1 MVGLILVGGVD
12 SILRGVFVKKII
24 PNSPAHKYG
33 KFLPG
38 DGILAINNLSMDH
51 ATHNMAL
58 QALQQ
63 SPPYVHLLVF
73 RDLAVCQ
80 SVAEENEGV
89 FVIGGCVLR
98 NSVCVCLC
106 AHVCVY

>member
-1 MVGLILVGGVD
+1 MVGLILAGGVD
-12 SILRGVFVKKII
+12 SILRRVFVKKVI
-24 PNSPAHKYG
+24 PYSPAHKYS

-38 DGILAINNLSMDH
+38 DSILAINNLSMDH

-73 RDLAVCQ
+73 RDLAVHQ
-80 SVAEENEGV
+80 SVDEEIEGV
-89 FVIGGCVLR
+89 FTIGVHLEIMY
-98 NSVCVCLC
+98 VHVPMC
-106 AHVCVY
+106 AYML